1 MTSQKYCIEWD
12 QFESS
17 LSRNYSQ
24 IRQDDDNN
32 FSDVTLVSDDEDT
45 FPAHKFVLAGSSSF
59 FQNILKKN
67 PHPVPLLYL
76 SGVSS
81 QYLKHALDFIY
92 EGKVEIDQQN
102 LHQFL
107 SVGEKLKISGLLR
120 KSEGTQSNN
129 KSDKESTEVREEDN
143 MSDKLL
149 EELYST
155 DFVEKQTFDDISS
168 VNKNEN
174 LPSEPVNTGQKKV
187 IMANN
192 DEVLDKQLLLPKEE
206 KKTPMK
212 AKRQPHKIEQ
222 NGEIQHVSKTYC
234 YEKITITDVD
244 QIGQKIEEL
253 SEKVGGVWRC
263 TFCGKTTASH
273 KKNELGRHIE
283 SHFEGL
289 SYGCTLCD
297 KTCKNRT
304 ALRGHMY
311 REHKAVPDPTL
322 QPTITPVS
330 NQLSE
335 FSSLRSAQYMNM
347 NFY

>member
-12 QFESS
+12 KFESS

-24 IRQDDDNN
+24 IRQDVNN
-32 FSDVTLVSDDEDT
+32 FSDVTLVSDDEDS
-45 FPAHKFVLAGSSSF
+45 FPAHKFVLAGSSTF

-102 LHQFL
+102 LTQFL

-120 KSEGTQSNN
+120 KSEDSQRSN
-129 KSDKESTEVREEDN
+129 ESILDSEIRQDD
-143 MSDKLL
+143 DKLL

-155 DFVEKQTFDDISS
+155 DSVEKQTSGEKAS
-168 VNKNEN
+168 VNENEN
-174 LPSEPVNTGQKKV
+174 LQPICAESIDYGQMKVVPPSS
-187 IMANN
+187 
-192 DEVLDKQLLLPKEE
+192 DEVLTEQLLAPKEE
-206 KKTPMK
+206 KRTPLK
-212 AKRQPHKIEQ
+212 ATRAPPKLTQ
-222 NGEIQHVSKTYC
+222 NGEIQHVKKTYC

-244 QIGQKIEEL
+244 QIKPKIEEL
-253 SEKVGGVWRC
+253 SEKVGGIWRC
-263 TFCGKTTASH
+263 KFCGKTTASQ
-273 KKNELGRHIE
+273 KKNELSTHIE
-283 SHFEGL
+283 SHFEGVN
-289 SYGCTLCD
+289 YHCTICNR
-297 KTCKNRT
+297 TCKTRT

-322 QPTITPVS
+322 QPTITPVNTQYS
-330 NQLSE
+330 SE
-335 FSSLRSAQYMNM
+335 FSQYSTQYMN
-347 NFY
+347 F